1 MTKLELYEQIVRFS
15 SELASLNLACDV
27 LKASKT
33 GKTIEVQKVF
43 EKFKEENFELYQEI
57 EKFSKEYKQTI
68 QNAPHDLEIFGIRE
82 DTENGIFVYDP
93 NIINTPNFYMLILL
107 GEIDESYLFL
117 TCADDDDEF
126 VNELEVYGG
135 QKLAEFVSKCAAV
148 DFIHEKYLT
157 IYDFLLIMLE

>member
-15 SELASLNLACDV
+15 SELATLNLACEV

-43 EKFKEENFELYQEI
+43 EKFKEENSELYQEI
-57 EKFSKEYKQTI
+57 EKFSKEYKQMI
-68 QNAPHDLEIFGIRE
+68 QNAPHDLEIFGIRK
-82 DTENGIFVYDP
+82 DAENGIFVYDS

-126 VNELEVYGG
+126 VNALEVYGG
-135 QKLAEFVSKCAAV
+135 SKLSEFVSKCAAV

-157 IYDFLLIMLE
+157 IYDFLVIMLE